1 MLGLR
6 RTLNLA
12 LTEVFK
18 THHYRHSHSLAPTGR
33 SAMADDLADALE
45 EQLYLGNAA
54 GRGKGKGRSG
64 GGGRRG
70 GGEKSRTV
78 EVSKALSRLLRHQAE
93 NAGIKLDEEGYA
105 PLDRVV
111 CFFLSFC
118 LSVSSPS
125 SSPLVSIF
133 R

>member
-1 MLGLR
+1 
-6 RTLNLA
+6 
-12 LTEVFK
+12 
-18 THHYRHSHSLAPTGR
+18 
-33 SAMADDLADALE
+33 MADDLADALE